1 MLYPEATARIPSDE
15 AGFLLNLNTG
25 PRMDFRVD
33 EDPGAIERHWF
44 PLGREIVRTSGVALT
59 GPPPEALFAP
69 IPRAVLLP
77 VVRESLE
84 WYRAAGHSGGESDV
98 VLNACR
104 SLRWF
109 REDAWSSKS
118 EAGAWALEHTSDPEL
133 VAAALDS
140 RRGGPGPGPGRVA
153 RFVDRALAELS
164 AHRL

>member
-1 MLYPEATARIPSDE
+1 VLYPEATARIPSDE

-44 PLGREIVRTSGVALT
+44 PLDREIVRTSGVALT
-59 GPPPEALFAP
+59 GPPPEALFAA

-77 VVRESLE
+77 VVRESLD
-84 WYRAAGHSGGESDV
+84 WYRAAGHSGAESDA

-109 REDAWSSKS
+109 RQDVWSSKS
-118 EAGAWALEHTSDPEL
+118 EAGAWVLEHTSDREL

-140 RRGGPGPGPGRVA
+140 RRGGTGPAREEVA
-153 RFVDRALAELS
+153 RFVDGALAELS
-164 AHRL
+164 GHRL